1 MVCSSSPLVHAARLA
16 ALRGLCSR
24 REASELL
31 RRGQL
36 IIDGRVAAVGDK
48 VPLNAHV
55 ELEAAA
61 AAAQHALVSVVLHK
75 PVGYLSQSS
84 EPLPHQSFAQDLLT
98 WANHFSLGGQGNDDG
113 RPPARLPKMACA
125 GRLDEASSGLLVFTQ
140 HGAIARSIVGPDGG
154 LDKEYLV
161 RVRPSSSP
169 MAPLESEEVAVALAR
184 MRELE
189 AGEYL
194 RASEVAWSE
203 PGAVLRIILRQGRKR
218 QIRRMLSKIG
228 LPALELH
235 RTRIGHLRL
244 DALPVVDKGAREPKG
259 AGTDAFDGRAAGRAA
274 AAAAA
279 AETIAL
285 PPGRWAFFD
294 PRHLWGAEN
303 L

>member
-1 MVCSSSPLVHAARLA
+1 M
-16 ALRGLCSR
+16 
-24 REASELL
+24 
-31 RRGQL
+31 
-36 IIDGRVAAVGDK
+36 
-48 VPLNAHV
+48 
-55 ELEAAA
+55 
-61 AAAQHALVSVVLHK
+61 SVVLHK

-98 WANHFSLGGQGNDDG
+98 WANHFSLGGQDNVDLRTG

-194 RASEVAWSE
+194 RACEVAWSE
-203 PGAVLRIILRQGRKR
+203 PGEVLRMVLRQGRKR

-244 DALPVVDKGAREPKG
+244 DALPVVDKDAREPKR
-259 AGTDAFDGRAAGRAA
+259 AGTDAFDGRTAGR
-274 AAAAA
+274 AAA

-294 PRHLWGAEN
+294 PRHLWGLA